1 MSWWDFATDFA
12 SNAWDFAKANP
23 TVTGAVIGGL
33 ANKDNRLA
41 GAALGAGV
49 GYGLSNF
56 APGTFGGGAYEPPS
70 FNFGTGP
77 SQSSYGT
84 LGTGAP
90 QISYA
95 PTQGASQFAAS
106 SMTPTAGMGT
116 YSPVADIAGYN
127 NMSVA
132 PTSGYGNTGITGD
145 FGNLGRTQGGT
156 NAVESMLGDVR
167 GWGQRNPNTASALV
181 QGAGMLIG
189 RNAQKDANRLMERD
203 LALREQQQGQQQQQ
217 FARQNQQADYW
228 NTQARQSADEARS
241 LYNPQELGIRG
252 MAQQTAATGRR
263 VQELDK
269 LSSKGWSQADINAEK
284 RRAKV
289 AGSAASTTGY
299 MAGLDVGRQA
309 QGGALSSA
317 KGLSQGYGA
326 APTPVDMSDQYNA
339 RAKQGEMTTQSMT
352 SLLERYLGDPTK
364 QQQEDAARS
373 KGVLQA

>member
-1 MSWWDFATDFA
+1 MSWWDFATDFG
-12 SNAWDFAKANP
+12 SDVLDFATANP
-23 TVTGAVIGGL
+23 ELTGAVVGGL
-33 ANKDNRLA
+33 AGGSK
-41 GAALGAGV
+41 GALIGAGL
-49 GYGLSNF
+49 GYGASNLM
-56 APGTFGGGAYEPPS
+56 PGTFGGGEYSLPRL
-70 FNFGTGP
+70 NFGTGP
-77 SQSSYGT
+77 SQSSYGV

-90 QISYA
+90 QMSYA
-95 PTQGASQFAAS
+95 PSVGSSQFAAS
-106 SMTPTAGMGT
+106 SMTPTAGVGT

-156 NAVESMLGDVR
+156 NPVESMLGDVR

-203 LALREQQQGQQQQQ
+203 LALREQQNAQQQAQ
-217 FARQNQQADYW
+217 FAKQNQQADYW

-263 VQELDK
+263 VQELEN
-269 LSSKGWSQADINAEK
+269 LSSKGWSQADIDAEK

-289 AGSAASTTGY
+289 AGSTAATTGY
-299 MAGLDVGRQA
+299 MAGLDTGRQA
-309 QGGALSSA
+309 QGGALTSA
-317 KGLSQGYGA
+317 KQLSQGYGA
-326 APTPVDMSDQYNA
+326 APGMVDMSGQYDA

-364 QQQEDAARS
+364 EQQEAAARS

>member
-1 MSWWDFATDFA
+1 MSWWDFATDLA
-12 SNAWDFAKANP
+12 SDAWDFATANP
-23 TVTGAVIGGL
+23 TLTGAVIGGL
-33 ANKDNRLA
+33 ADGKK
-41 GAALGAGV
+41 GALIGAGL
-49 GYGLSNF
+49 GYGASNLM
-56 APGTFGGGAYEPPS
+56 PGTFGGGAYEPPRL
-70 FNFGTGP
+70 NFGTGP
-77 SQSSYGT
+77 SQSSYGS

-90 QISYA
+90 QMSYA
-95 PTQGASQFAAS
+95 PSVGSSQFAAS
-106 SMTPTAGMGT
+106 SMTPTAGVGT

-203 LALREQQQGQQQQQ
+203 LALRERQIDQQQAQ
-217 FARQNQQADYW
+217 FDKSNQQADYW

-263 VQELDK
+263 VQELEG
-269 LSSKGWSQADINAEK
+269 LSSKGWSQADIDAEK

-289 AGSAASTTGY
+289 AGSTAATTGY
-299 MAGLDVGRQA
+299 MAGLDIGRQA
-309 QGGALSSA
+309 QGGALTSA
-317 KGLSQGYGA
+317 KGLSSGYGA
-326 APTPVDMSDQYNA
+326 APSAVDLSGQYDA